1 MWGVRGHFS
10 AWAQFGVWRLA
21 SAFAKATA
29 RQVFAFGVWRP
40 PSFRLRQGYGATGF
54 RVWVWRSP
62 SFRQGRIRRDKYSR
76 FGAPA
81 AAVAETPKQ
90 VSIKMGNESFECF
103 AGFHPGKTVENGRKP
118 DQIGVSRLVERKRIV
133 LCAKSWY
140 ASIIRTVLVLARI
153 RIEWVIAV

>member
-1 MWGVRGHFS
+1 MAFGVRL
-10 AWAQFGVWRLA
+10 R

-29 RQVFAFGVWRP
+29 RQVFAFGFGV
-40 PSFRLRQGYGATGF
+40 RLRSAKAGL
-54 RVWVWRSP
+54 
-62 SFRQGRIRRDKYSR
+62 RRDKYSR

-90 VSIKMGNESFECF
+90 VSTKMGNESFESF
-103 AGFHPGKTVENGRKP
+103 AGFNPGKTVENGRKP

-133 LCAKSWY
+133 LCARSWY